1 MFICFQSVAIK
12 PCVSKT
18 SMDVSVDIPS
28 IENDGNGAPW
38 KEAMSTLVWI
48 LGNFYESIHYN
59 SKTESINL
67 FYFTLF
73 HVVNAT

>member
-38 KEAMSTLVWI
+38 KEAMSTLV
-48 LGNFYESIHYN
+48 
-59 SKTESINL
+59 
-67 FYFTLF
+67 
-73 HVVNAT
+73 